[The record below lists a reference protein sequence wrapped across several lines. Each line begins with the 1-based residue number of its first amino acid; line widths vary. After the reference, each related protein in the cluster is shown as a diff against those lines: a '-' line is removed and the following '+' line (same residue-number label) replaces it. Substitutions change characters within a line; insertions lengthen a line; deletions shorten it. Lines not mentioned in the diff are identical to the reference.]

1 MELLLVGGRE
11 DCTLDGLM
19 KAIVMKAIV
28 MMAMMMKLPTMVNMV
43 VIMVTGI
50 GMKSNCRNTGDYNQL
65 LKTER
70 HDFFLVSGCLK
81 PHLD

>member
-1 MELLLVGGRE
+1 MIITSLRGAEEGGVAVGQMELLLVGGRE
-11 DCTLDGLM
+11 ECTLDGLM

-50 GMKSNCRNTGDYNQL
+50 RMKSNCRNTN
-65 LKTER
+65 
-70 HDFFLVSGCLK
+70 
-81 PHLD
+81 

>member
-1 MELLLVGGRE
+1 MAVGQMELLLVGGRE

-28 MMAMMMKLPTMVNMV
+28 MKAMVMMAMMMKLPSMVNIV

-50 GMKSNCRNTGDYNQL
+50 RMKSNCRNTN
-65 LKTER
+65 
-70 HDFFLVSGCLK
+70 
-81 PHLD
+81 